1 MMTVEPVGRPMYD
14 MLADMRETLAFIDTV
29 GGDEFERRIQAE
41 IREAMDA
48 HGVRVVLWYAERMD
62 NVTAV
67 MEEFSA

>member
-14 MLADMRETLAFIDTV
+14 MLANMREVIAFVETF
-29 GGDEFERRIQAE
+29 GGDEFDRRVNGE

-48 HGVRVVLWYAERMD
+48 YGVRVVLWYAERMD

-67 MEEFSA
+67 MEEFVP